1 MSPDTNSPSGPST
14 LPGTDPMLASALAGI
29 EQGLG
34 QIRRMSREADEL
46 KLRLEVQQ
54 AELAKREGELVD
66 RMTGLQADAVQLETD
81 RRTLGQDREQLDK
94 DRRALEE
101 LAAASE
107 LRCGEIGR
115 MGEELDGR
123 KKALDDRERGIAEQE
138 AALASRREELEARA
152 GELAER
158 RREVDARAQTLA
170 ETEQSLAERERAA
183 AEALAKAEQIRT
195 DVTRRGEELRLVE
208 ERAKRDQ
215 NELGQLRQNLTA
227 AHQQTSQ
234 TIKAL
239 QEATARA
246 ERAEQTALDLRG
258 ELDTLTSRSGES
270 AVLVRERDELR
281 QASEDL
287 RAKLRGAEERESRLT
302 AAVQALKEQTETT
315 ARQRDELRAAVERAK
330 SQPAPGAEAG
340 AEVAAARAK
349 LAEAE
354 TARAKAV
361 ETLAGREKELTDA
374 RLIIDDL
381 RSQLAQHEKDAK
393 ELEGVLEQLRE
404 RLRTEAA
411 KTEAF
416 AAQAQGLEAKVAELA
431 SRPAVAAPGAA
442 ATHPAGPGEARLK
455 RIGLVRKLVREKT
468 KKIRRVSEALGK
480 RYEQCEQ
487 VLTLRQEVLAAKR
500 SVESAFKKQ
509 QSTEARGRAVQTT
522 FFLTCAAAVM
532 AGIAWLLAGQVAPET
547 FIAKATLA
555 ADNSERQLSGD
566 ELEEWN
572 KWHRELLEDPR
583 FHDFA
588 AQKFTRQGV
597 AGWGTPS
604 AVRDRI
610 KSTVQTSNNKPG
622 EMTVEMKGIGRE
634 RLEREL
640 QTLAIAV
647 QSSSREARER
657 RADGANTSITQPAK
671 AGAEPVESV
680 RMVYTGAIFG
690 GQVLVFGV
698 LGMIVWNRLKQA
710 KMKFDQSQ
718 AVDATE
724 DEARWPALDRKAA

>member
-1 MSPDTNSPSGPST
+1 MSPDTNT
-14 LPGTDPMLASALAGI
+14 HPGSSAMPATDPMLASALAGI

-46 KLRLEVQQ
+46 KLRLETQQ
-54 AELAKREGELVD
+54 VELTRREGELVE

-81 RRTLGQDREQLDK
+81 RRALTQDRERLDQ
-94 DRRALEE
+94 DRKALEE
-101 LAAASE
+101 LAGAAE
-107 LRCGEIGR
+107 RRTGEIAR
-115 MGEELDGR
+115 MSDELEAR
-123 KKALDDRERGIAEQE
+123 KHSLDQREHAISEQE
-138 AALASRREELEARA
+138 SALAARRGELEARA
-152 GELAER
+152 TELAER

-170 ETEQSLAERERAA
+170 ETERTLADREKAA
-183 AEALAKAEQIRT
+183 ADALAKAEQVRT
-195 DVTRRGEELRLVE
+195 ETTRRGEELRVVE

-258 ELDTLTSRSGES
+258 ELDALSSRSGES
-270 AVLVRERDELR
+270 AAAVRERDELR
-281 QASEDL
+281 QASEEL
-287 RAKLRGAEERESRLT
+287 RAKLRGAEEHEARLA
-302 AAVQALKEQTETT
+302 AAVQALKEQSE
-315 ARQRDELRAAVERAK
+315 AASRQRDELQANLTRAK
-330 SQPAPGAEAG
+330 ATTTGAPDGGAELAS
-340 AEVAAARAK
+340 ARAK
-349 LAEAE
+349 LAESEA
-354 TARAKAV
+354 ARTKAL
-361 ETLAGREKELTDA
+361 ETLASREKELTDA

-381 RSQLAQHEKDAK
+381 RGQLAQQEKDAK

-416 AAQAQGLEAKVAELA
+416 AAQAQSLEARVSELA
-431 SRPAVAAPGAA
+431 SRPAPAGAPAAVHAG
-442 ATHPAGPGEARLK
+442 GPGESRLR

-500 SVESAFKKQ
+500 SVEAVFKKQ
-509 QSTEARGRAVQTT
+509 QSTEARSRAVQST
-522 FFLTCAAAVM
+522 FFLTCAAAMM

-547 FIAKATLA
+547 FVAKAVLA
-555 ADNSERQLSGD
+555 ADNSERQLGGG
-566 ELEEWN
+566 ELEEWS
-572 KWHRELLEDPR
+572 KWHRELLDDPR

-588 AQKFTRQGV
+588 AQKLSRQAI
-597 AGWGTPS
+597 AGWTTPS
-604 AVRDRI
+604 AVKDRI
-610 KSTVQTSNNKPG
+610 KGSLQVTNNKPG
-622 EMTVEMKGIGRE
+622 EMTMELKGVGRE
-634 RLEREL
+634 KLEREL
-640 QTLAIAV
+640 QALAIAV

-657 RADGANTSITQPAK
+657 RVDGANTNITQPAK
-671 AGAEPVESV
+671 AGAEPIESV
-680 RMVYTGAIFG
+680 RLVYTGAIFG
-690 GQVLVFGV
+690 GEALIFGI
-698 LGMIVWNRLKQA
+698 LGAMVWNRLRQA

-718 AVDATE
+718 AVEATE
-724 DEARWPALDRKAA
+724 DEGRWPALERHAA